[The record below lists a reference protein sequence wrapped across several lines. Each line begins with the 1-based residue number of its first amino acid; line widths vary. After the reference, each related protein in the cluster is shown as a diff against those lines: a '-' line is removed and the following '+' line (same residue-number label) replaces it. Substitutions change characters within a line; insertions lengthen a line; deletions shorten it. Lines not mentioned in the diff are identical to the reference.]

1 MQLKLIGESLTDAK
15 TAADAAKESADAAKQ
30 SADHIPRVERAYL
43 FLSLDYKATFKDFE
57 LGYAGDTSKHSIM
70 EFGFKNHGRTPALV
84 EGLHATAGYCPGP
97 DRPDMARAEGVT
109 IQQGFAISAGE
120 IVREYTVE
128 FPLTAGQLGRAEKG
142 NGCVLFWGITVMF
155 SGNCTKL
162 VGVVDIRGKATAG
175 VSPATKP

>member
-1 MQLKLIGESLTDAK
+1 
-15 TAADAAKESADAAKQ
+15 
-30 SADHIPRVERAYL
+30 
-43 FLSLDYKATFKDFE
+43 
-57 LGYAGDTSKHSIM
+57 
-70 EFGFKNHGRTPALV
+70 
-84 EGLHATAGYCPGP
+84 
-97 DRPDMARAEGVT
+97 MARAEGVT

-142 NGCVLFWGITVMF
+142 NGFVLFWGKVFTVMF